1 MKTNESLLAERNKH
15 IPQGPFN
22 THPIFAAKA
31 KGALITDVE
40 GKEYID
46 FAGGIG
52 VANAGH
58 CDEEVVKAIKDQ
70 VEKYIHTCF
79 HVVMYEPYVEL
90 AKKLNEITPGAFP
103 KKTMFANSG
112 AEAVENAI
120 KIARHATGRPATIAF
135 ADAFHGRTLLAMSL
149 TSKMKPYKFGF
160 GPYAPEIYRMPYA
173 YCYRCAFGLE
183 YPSCELSC
191 AYYLK
196 EFFATHIS
204 AEQVAALIAEP
215 VLGEGGFVVPPKEYF
230 KVLQKICQDN
240 GILFI
245 ADEVQTGFGRTAK
258 MFAIE
263 HYEVVPDIIVMA
275 KSMAG
280 GLPLSAITGRAEVM
294 DHPQAGGLG
303 GTFAGNPVACRAAL
317 AVLEQFEKKK
327 LLARGEE
334 IGKKVMKRFKE
345 FYEKY
350 PVVGD
355 VRGLGAMV
363 GMELVV
369 DRQTKEPATAFTKQ
383 LVARCR
389 EKGLLMISAGTYS
402 NIIRP
407 LMPLV
412 ITDEQLER
420 GLEIVGEAFD
430 ELSPTLMNRRW
441 FAGRRFLLMIVKPI
455 FFLEENQIHYSR

>member
-1 MKTNESLLAERNKH
+1 MMKTNESLIEERNKH

-31 KGALITDVE
+31 KGAMITDIE

-52 VANAGH
+52 VNNIGH
-58 CDEEVVKAIKDQ
+58 CDDEVVKAIQDQ
-70 VEKYIHTCF
+70 AAKYIHTCF

-90 AKKLNEITPGAFP
+90 AKKLNEMTPGSFP

-112 AEAVENAI
+112 AEAVENAV
-120 KIARHATGRPATIAF
+120 KIARHATGRPALIAF
-135 ADAFHGRTLLAMSL
+135 EDAFHGRTLLALSL

-160 GPYAPEIYRMPYA
+160 GPYAPEVYRMPYA

-183 YPSCELSC
+183 YPSCELHC
-191 AYYLK
+191 AYFLK
-196 EFFATHIS
+196 EFFNTHIS
-204 AEQVAALIAEP
+204 SEQVGALIVEP

-240 GILFI
+240 GIIFI
-245 ADEVQTGFGRTAK
+245 ADEVQTGFGRTAR

-263 HYEVVPDIIVMA
+263 HYEVAPDIIITA
-275 KSMAG
+275 KSIGG
-280 GLPLSAITGRAEVM
+280 GLPLSAITGKAEIM
-294 DHPQAGGLG
+294 DHPQVGGLG

-317 AVLEQFEKKK
+317 AVIEQFEKKK
-327 LLARGEE
+327 LLQRGEE
-334 IGKKVMKRFKE
+334 IGRKVIKRFRE

-350 PVVGD
+350 SIVGD

-369 DRQTKEPATAFTKQ
+369 DRRTKEPATAPTKQ

-389 EKGLLMISAGTYS
+389 EKGLLMISAGTHS

-412 ITDEQLER
+412 ITDEQLDR
-420 GLEIVGEAFD
+420 GLTLIGEALD
-430 ELSPTLMNRRW
+430 ELSQ
-441 FAGRRFLLMIVKPI
+441 G
-455 FFLEENQIHYSR
+455 

>member
-1 MKTNESLLAERNKH
+1 MKTNQSLLSERNRH

-22 THPIFAAKA
+22 VHPIFVEKA
-31 KGALITDVE
+31 KGALVTDVE

-52 VANAGH
+52 VANIGH
-58 CDEEVVKAIKDQ
+58 CDEGVLKAVQDQ
-70 VEKYIHTCF
+70 IQKYIHTCF

-90 AKKLNEITPGAFP
+90 AKKLNHITPGNFP

-112 AEAVENAI
+112 AEAVENAV
-120 KIARHATGRPATIAF
+120 KIARHATSRTATIAF
-135 ADAFHGRTLLAMSL
+135 EDAFHGRTLLALSL

-160 GPYAPEIYRMPYA
+160 APYAPEIYRIPYA

-183 YPSCELSC
+183 YPSCEIHC
-191 AYYLK
+191 AYFLRD
-196 EFFATHIS
+196 FFNTHIS
-204 AEQVAALIAEP
+204 AEQVAALIVEP

-230 KVLQKICQDN
+230 KVLYNICKDN
-240 GILFI
+240 EIVFI

-258 MFAIE
+258 MFAME
-263 HYEVVPDIIVMA
+263 HYEVEPDILVMA
-275 KSMAG
+275 KSIAG
-280 GLPLSAITGRAEVM
+280 GLPLSAITGRADLI
-294 DHPQAGGLG
+294 DHPQVGGLG

-317 AVLEQFEKKK
+317 AVLDQFEKKD
-327 LLARGEE
+327 LLSRAEK
-334 IGKKVMKRFKE
+334 IGKRVLEKFKE
-345 FYEKY
+345 LQEDYSM
-350 PVVGD
+350 VGD

-369 DRQTKEPATAFTKQ
+369 DRKTKEPATAFTKE
-383 LVARCR
+383 LVNRCR

-420 GLEIVGEAFD
+420 GLSIIEESLN
-430 ELSPTLMNRRW
+430 ELST
-441 FAGRRFLLMIVKPI
+441 A
-455 FFLEENQIHYSR
+455 

>member
-1 MKTNESLLAERNKH
+1 MKTNESLLAERIKH

-22 THPIFAAKA
+22 THPIFAVKA
-31 KGALITDVE
+31 KGALVTDVE

-58 CDEEVVKAIKDQ
+58 CDEEVVRAVKDQ
-70 VEKYIHTCF
+70 ADRYLHTCF

-90 AKKLNEITPGAFP
+90 AKKLNEITPGSFP

-112 AEAVENAI
+112 AEAVENGI

-135 ADAFHGRTLLAMSL
+135 SDAFHGRTLLALSL

-160 GPYAPEIYRMPYA
+160 GPYAPEVYRMPYA

-183 YPSCELSC
+183 YPSCELAC
-191 AYYLK
+191 AYYLR

-204 AEQVAALIAEP
+204 AEQVAALIVEP

-230 KVLQKICQDN
+230 NIIRKICQDN

-245 ADEVQTGFGRTAK
+245 ADEVQTGFGRTAR
-258 MFAIE
+258 MFAVE
-263 HYEVVPDIIVMA
+263 HYDVVPDMILTA

-294 DHPQAGGLG
+294 DHPQLGGLG
-303 GTFAGNPVACRAAL
+303 GTFAGNPLACRAGL
-317 AVLEQFEKKK
+317 AVLEQFEKKN
-327 LLARGEE
+327 LLARGEK
-334 IGKKVMKRFKE
+334 IGKKVIERFRG
-345 FYEKY
+345 FQEKY

-369 DRQTKEPATAFTKQ
+369 DRQTKEPATALTKQ
-383 LVARCR
+383 LVTRCR

-412 ITDEQLER
+412 ITDEQLDR
-420 GLEIVGEAFD
+420 GLEIIGDALD
-430 ELSPTLMNRRW
+430 EFSK
-441 FAGRRFLLMIVKPI
+441 A
-455 FFLEENQIHYSR
+455 

>member
-1 MKTNESLLAERNKH
+1 MKTNDSLVAERNKH

-22 THPIFAAKA
+22 VHPIFVQKA

-52 VANAGH
+52 VNNVGH
-58 CDEEVVKAIKDQ
+58 CNEEILKAVQDQ
-70 VEKYIHTCF
+70 IQKYIHTCF

-90 AKKLNEITPGAFP
+90 AKRLNQITPGDFP

-120 KIARHATGRPATIAF
+120 KIARHSTGRSGTIAF
-135 ADAFHGRTLLAMSL
+135 EDAFHGRTLLALSL

-160 GPYAPEIYRMPYA
+160 APYAPEIYRMPYA

-183 YPSCELSC
+183 YPSCEIHC
-191 AYYLK
+191 AYFLRD
-196 EFFATHIS
+196 FFHTHIS
-204 AEQVAALIAEP
+204 SEQVAALIVEP

-230 KVLQKICQDN
+230 KILHKICQDN
-240 GILFI
+240 GIVFI

-258 MFAIE
+258 MFAME
-263 HYEVVPDIIVMA
+263 HYEVAPDILVTA
-275 KSMAG
+275 KSLAG
-280 GLPLSAITGRAEVM
+280 GFPLSAITGRAELM
-294 DHPQAGGLG
+294 DHPQVGGLG
-303 GTFAGNPVACRAAL
+303 GTFAGNPVACQAGL
-317 AVLEQFEKKK
+317 AVIEQFEKKN
-327 LLARGEE
+327 LLARGEK
-334 IGKKVMKRFKE
+334 IGKKVMEKFKE
-345 FYEKY
+345 LREHYEII
-350 PVVGD
+350 GD

-369 DRQTKEPATAFTKQ
+369 DRKTKEPATAFTKQ
-383 LVARCR
+383 LVNRCR
-389 EKGLLMISAGTYS
+389 EKGLLMISAGTHS

-412 ITDEQLER
+412 ITDEQLDL
-420 GLEIVGEAFD
+420 GLSIIGKTLD
-430 ELSPTLMNRRW
+430 ELMP
-441 FAGRRFLLMIVKPI
+441 
-455 FFLEENQIHYSR
+455 

>member
-1 MKTNESLLAERNKH
+1 MKKNQSLLDERNKH

-31 KGALITDVE
+31 KGAVITDVE
-40 GKEYID
+40 GNEYID

-52 VANAGH
+52 VANVGH

-90 AKKLNEITPGAFP
+90 AKKLNEITPGTFP

-135 ADAFHGRTLLAMSL
+135 TDAFHGRTLLAMSL

-183 YPSCELSC
+183 YPSCEISC
-191 AYYLK
+191 AYCLK

-204 AEQVAALIAEP
+204 AEQVAALIVEP

-230 KVLQKICQDN
+230 KVLQKLCQDN

-263 HYEVVPDIIVMA
+263 HYEVAPDIIIMA

-280 GLPLSAITGRAEVM
+280 GMPLSAITGKTEVM
-294 DHPQAGGLG
+294 DHPQLGGLG
-303 GTFAGNPVACRAAL
+303 GTFAGNPVACQAAL

-327 LLARGEE
+327 LLARGEG
-334 IGKKVMKRFKE
+334 IGKKVMKRFNE

-363 GMELVV
+363 GMELVE
-369 DRQTKEPATAFTKQ
+369 DRQTKEPATALTKQ

-420 GLEIVGEAFD
+420 GISIID
-430 ELSPTLMNRRW
+430 ESLSE
-441 FAGRRFLLMIVKPI
+441 LL
-455 FFLEENQIHYSR
+455 SA

>member
-1 MKTNESLLAERNKH
+1 MKTNESLVAERNKH

-22 THPIFAAKA
+22 THPIFAAMA
-31 KGALITDVE
+31 KGAVITDVE
-40 GKEYID
+40 GREYID

-58 CDEEVVKAIKDQ
+58 CDDEVVKAIQDQ
-70 VEKYIHTCF
+70 ASKYIHTCF

-90 AKKLNEITPGAFP
+90 AKKLNEITPGSFP

-112 AEAVENAI
+112 AEAVENAV
-120 KIARHATGRPATIAF
+120 KIARHATGRPAVIAF
-135 ADAFHGRTLLAMSL
+135 EDAFHGRTLLAMSL
-149 TSKMKPYKFGF
+149 TSKMKPYKSGF

-183 YPSCELSC
+183 YPSCELHC

-196 EFFATHIS
+196 EFFNIYIS
-204 AEQVAALIAEP
+204 SEQVGALIVEP

-230 KVLQKICQDN
+230 KVLQKICRDN
-240 GILFI
+240 GIIFI
-245 ADEVQTGFGRTAK
+245 ADEVQTGFGRTGK
-258 MFAIE
+258 MFAVE
-263 HYEVVPDIIVMA
+263 HFEIAPDILVMA
-275 KSMAG
+275 KSIAG
-280 GLPLSAITGRAEVM
+280 GLPLSAITGKTEIM
-294 DHPQAGGLG
+294 DHPQVGGLG
-303 GTFAGNPVACRAAL
+303 GTYAGNPLACRAGL
-317 AVLEQFEKKK
+317 AVLDQFEKKK
-327 LLARGEE
+327 LLAKGEE

-345 FYEKY
+345 FEEKY

-369 DRQTKEPATAFTKQ
+369 DRRTKEPATALTKQ
-383 LVARCR
+383 LVIKCR
-389 EKGLLMISAGTYS
+389 EKGLLMISAGTHS

-420 GLEIVGEAFD
+420 GLKIIGEALD
-430 ELSPTLMNRRW
+430 ELNPS
-441 FAGRRFLLMIVKPI
+441 
-455 FFLEENQIHYSR
+455 

>member
-1 MKTNESLLAERNKH
+1 MSFSFYWGGTKSVWLHSSETIGVDNFRKKYLRMKTNESLLAERNQH
-15 IPQGPFN
+15 IPQGPFT

-31 KGALITDVE
+31 KGAMITDIE

-52 VANAGH
+52 VNNIGH
-58 CDEEVVKAIKDQ
+58 CDEEVVRAIRDQ
-70 VEKYIHTCF
+70 AETYIHTCF

-90 AKKLNEITPGAFP
+90 AKKMNAITPGSFP

-120 KIARHATGRPATIAF
+120 KIARHATGRPAIIAF
-135 ADAFHGRTLLAMSL
+135 EDAFHGRTLLALSL

-173 YCYRCAFGLE
+173 YCYRCAFSLE
-183 YPSCELSC
+183 YPGCELHC
-191 AYYLK
+191 AHYLK
-196 EFFATHIS
+196 EFFNTHIS
-204 AEQVAALIAEP
+204 AEQVGALIVEP

-230 KVLQKICQDN
+230 KVLKKLCEDQ
-240 GILFI
+240 GIVFI

-258 MFAIE
+258 MFAME
-263 HYEVVPDIIVMA
+263 HFGIAPDITVTA
-275 KSMAG
+275 KSIGG
-280 GLPLSAITGRAEVM
+280 GLPLSAITGKAEIM
-294 DHPQAGGLG
+294 DHPQMGGLG
-303 GTFAGNPVACRAAL
+303 GTYSGNPLACRAAL
-317 AVLEQFEKKK
+317 AVIEQFERKK
-327 LLARGEE
+327 LLPRGEE
-334 IGKKVMKRFKE
+334 IGKKVLKEFRE

-363 GMELVV
+363 GMELVA
-369 DRQTKEPATAFTKQ
+369 DRKTKEPATALTKQ
-383 LVARCR
+383 LVAKCR
-389 EKGLLMISAGTYS
+389 EKGLLMISAGTHS
-402 NIIRP
+402 NVIRP

-420 GLEIVGEAFD
+420 GLSIIKEGLTEI
-430 ELSPTLMNRRW
+430 
-441 FAGRRFLLMIVKPI
+441 
-455 FFLEENQIHYSR
+455 

>member
-1 MKTNESLLAERNKH
+1 MKTNESLLTERNRH

-22 THPIFAAKA
+22 THPIFAEKA
-31 KGALITDVE
+31 KGAIIIDVE

-52 VANAGH
+52 VINIGH
-58 CDEEVVKAIKDQ
+58 CDEKVLEAVQDQ
-70 VEKYIHTCF
+70 IQKYIHTCF

-90 AKKLNEITPGAFP
+90 AKRLNEITPGNFP

-135 ADAFHGRTLLAMSL
+135 EDAFHGRTLLALSL

-160 GPYAPEIYRMPYA
+160 APYAPEIYRMPYA

-183 YPSCELSC
+183 YPSCEIRC
-191 AYYLK
+191 AYFLRD
-196 EFFATHIS
+196 FFDTHTS
-204 AEQVAALIAEP
+204 AEQVAALIVEP

-230 KVLQKICQDN
+230 NVLHKICKEN
-240 GILFI
+240 GIIFI

-258 MFAIE
+258 MFAME
-263 HYEVVPDIIVMA
+263 YYEVDPDILVMA

-280 GLPLSAITGRAEVM
+280 GLPLSAITGRAELM
-294 DHPQAGGLG
+294 DHPQVGGLG
-303 GTFAGNPVACRAAL
+303 GTFGGNPVACRAAL
-317 AVLEQFEKKK
+317 AVLDQFEKKD
-327 LLARGEE
+327 LLSRAEQL
-334 IGKKVMKRFKE
+334 GKRVLQRFKE
-345 FYEKY
+345 FYERY
-350 PVVGD
+350 SVVGD

-363 GMELVV
+363 GMELVT
-369 DRQTKEPATAFTKQ
+369 DRNTKEPATAFTKQ
-383 LVARCR
+383 LVNRCR
-389 EKGLLMISAGTYS
+389 EKGLLMISAGTHS

-412 ITDEQLER
+412 ITDEQLEK
-420 GLEIVGEAFD
+420 GLSIIHESLS
-430 ELSPTLMNRRW
+430 ELTHS
-441 FAGRRFLLMIVKPI
+441 
-455 FFLEENQIHYSR
+455 

>member
-1 MKTNESLLAERNKH
+1 MKTNESLLTERNKH
-15 IPQGPFN
+15 VPQGPFN
-22 THPIFAAKA
+22 THPIFAARA

-70 VEKYIHTCF
+70 ADQYIHTCF
-79 HVVMYEPYVEL
+79 HVVMYESYVEL
-90 AKKLNEITPGAFP
+90 AKRLNEITPGSFP

-120 KIARHATGRPATIAF
+120 KIARHATGRPAVIAF
-135 ADAFHGRTLLAMSL
+135 EDAFHGRTLLTMTL
-149 TSKMKPYKFGF
+149 TSKTKPYKFGF

-173 YCYRCAFGLE
+173 YCYRCAFGME
-183 YPSCELSC
+183 YPSCELYC
-191 AYYLK
+191 AYAFR
-196 EFFATHIS
+196 EFFATHIPS
-204 AEQVAALIAEP
+204 EQVAAVIAEP

-240 GILFI
+240 GIVFI

-263 HYEVVPDIIVMA
+263 HYEVVPDMMVMA

-280 GLPLSAITGRAEVM
+280 GLPLSAITGKAELM
-294 DHPQAGGLG
+294 DHPQVGGLG
-303 GTFAGNPVACRAAL
+303 GTFAGNPLACRAGL
-317 AVLEQFEKKK
+317 AVLEQFGKKK
-327 LLARGEE
+327 LLAKGEK
-334 IGKKVMKRFKE
+334 IGKKVMDRFKE
-345 FYEKY
+345 LQEKHS
-350 PVVGD
+350 VIGD

-363 GMELVV
+363 AMELVV
-369 DRQTKEPATAFTKQ
+369 DRTTKEPATAFTKQ
-383 LVARCR
+383 FVTKCR
-389 EKGLLMISAGTYS
+389 EKGLLMISAGTHS

-412 ITDEQLER
+412 ITDDQLEQ
-420 GLEIVGEAFD
+420 GLKIIGEALD
-430 ELSPTLMNRRW
+430 ELS
-441 FAGRRFLLMIVKPI
+441 
-455 FFLEENQIHYSR
+455 

>member
-1 MKTNESLLAERNKH
+1 MKTNESLVAERNKH

-22 THPIFAAKA
+22 IHPIFAAKA
-31 KGALITDVE
+31 KGAVITDVE
-40 GKEYID
+40 GREYID

-52 VANAGH
+52 VNNIGH

-70 VEKYIHTCF
+70 VDQYIHTCF

-90 AKKLNEITPGAFP
+90 AKKLNEITPGTFP

-112 AEAVENAI
+112 AEAVENAV

-135 ADAFHGRTLLAMSL
+135 EDAFHGRTLLALSL

-173 YCYRCAFGLE
+173 YCYRCALGLQ

-191 AYYLK
+191 AYHLK
-196 EFFATHIS
+196 EFFTTHIS
-204 AEQVAALIAEP
+204 GEQVAALIAEP

-230 KVLQKICQDN
+230 KVLQKICHDN

-263 HYEVVPDIIVMA
+263 HYEVVPDMIVMA

-280 GLPLSAITGRAEVM
+280 GMPLSAITGRTEVM
-294 DHPQAGGLG
+294 DHPQLGGLG
-303 GTFAGNPVACRAAL
+303 GTFSGNPVACRAAL

-327 LLARGEE
+327 LLVRGEE
-334 IGKKVMKRFKE
+334 IGKKVMERFNE

-369 DRQTKEPATAFTKQ
+369 DRQTKEPATALTKQ
-383 LVARCR
+383 LVAGCR

-412 ITDEQLER
+412 ITDDQLER

-430 ELSPTLMNRRW
+430 ELPHSL
-441 FAGRRFLLMIVKPI
+441 
-455 FFLEENQIHYSR
+455 

>member
-1 MKTNESLLAERNKH
+1 MKTDKLLAERNKH

-22 THPIFAAKA
+22 THPIFVEKA
-31 KGALITDVE
+31 KGAIITDVE

-52 VANAGH
+52 VNNVGH
-58 CDEEVVKAIKDQ
+58 CNEEVLKAVQDQ
-70 VEKYIHTCF
+70 IQKYIHTCF

-90 AKKLNEITPGAFP
+90 AKKLNSITPGNFP

-112 AEAVENAI
+112 AEAVENAV
-120 KIARHATGRPATIAF
+120 KVARHATGRPAIIAF
-135 ADAFHGRTLLAMSL
+135 EDAFHGRTLLALSL

-160 GPYAPEIYRMPYA
+160 SPYAPEIYRMPYA
-173 YCYRCAFGLE
+173 YCYRCAFSLE
-183 YPSCELSC
+183 YPSCEIRC
-191 AYYLK
+191 AYFLRD
-196 EFFATHIS
+196 FFDTHIS
-204 AEQVAALIAEP
+204 AEHVATLIVEP

-230 KVLQKICQDN
+230 NILHKICQEN
-240 GILFI
+240 GIVFI

-258 MFAIE
+258 MFAME
-263 HYEVVPDIIVMA
+263 HYDVQPDIIVMA

-280 GLPLSAITGRAEVM
+280 GFPLSAITGKAELM
-294 DHPQAGGLG
+294 DHPQVGGLG

-317 AVLEQFEKKK
+317 AALDQFGKKNLLKQAEKIGKRVLEK
-327 LLARGEE
+327 
-334 IGKKVMKRFKE
+334 FKE
-345 FYEKY
+345 FQEVY

-369 DRQTKEPATAFTKQ
+369 DRKTKEPATAFTKR
-383 LVARCR
+383 LIELCR
-389 EKGLLMISAGTYS
+389 EKGLLMVSAGTYS

-412 ITDEQLER
+412 IADDHLEQ
-420 GLEIVGEAFD
+420 GLSIIQETFHD
-430 ELSPTLMNRRW
+430 LLST
-441 FAGRRFLLMIVKPI
+441 I
-455 FFLEENQIHYSR
+455 